1 MEMQSNKKID
11 DTQNTPSRRFWQFL
25 PFESPEEILDF
36 GLSSSELYKANK
48 LAEWLG
54 IKECFLKLETTH
66 PTLTVKDRT
75 TELLFSYFA
84 KNGIKEYSHCS
95 TGNTGTSLAWG
106 VENYSKEFLLNLL
119 IPERQH
125 SHYNFKKR
133 KGIKTS
139 LIQNAN
145 YDQSKQYTK
154 KVSGS
159 MAKKNE
165 ILGLSSDFRKEA
177 NKLPYLE
184 AYEQMLKLGVTPDY
198 VVQAC
203 SSATGLIGGW
213 RGVKDFIDIGMFSK
227 APGMVVIQ
235 PEEANPIARCY
246 KQGLETYES
255 LLTIDSPKESLAW
268 AIRRG
273 DARSCYGEVYSM
285 IKESNGWADSATE
298 KGIIEAKRKV
308 LELEGIDIGYSAATS
323 IAGIK
328 ERNSDTPNLSNAVML
343 FMITGKDRSM
353 DLVTE
358 IDNIISE
365 TKWRSIINL

>member
-1 MEMQSNKKID
+1 MQSNKKID
-11 DTQNTPSRRFWQFL
+11 DTQSIPARRFWQFL

-36 GLSSSELYKANK
+36 GLSSTELYKADK

-54 IKECFLKLETTH
+54 IKECYLKLETTH
-66 PTLTVKDRT
+66 PTFTVKDRV

-84 KNGIKEYSHCS
+84 KNGVKEYSHCS

-106 VENYSKEFLLNLL
+106 VEKYSKEFLLNLL
-119 IPERQH
+119 IPEKQL

-133 KGIKTS
+133 NGIKTN

-145 YDQSKQYTK
+145 YDQAKQYTK

-159 MAKKNE
+159 IAKKNE

-177 NKLPYLE
+177 NKLPYIE
-184 AYEQMLKLGVTPDY
+184 AYEQMLTLGVTPDY

-213 RGVKDFIDIGMFSK
+213 RGVKDFIDTGMFSK

-235 PEEANPIARCY
+235 PEEASPIARCY
-246 KQGLETYES
+246 KQGLETYDPKF
-255 LLTIDSPKESLAW
+255 TIDSPKESLAW

-273 DARSCYGEVYSM
+273 DAGSCYGEVCTM
-285 IKESNGWADSATE
+285 IKESKGWADQASE

-308 LELEGIDIGYSAATS
+308 FELESIDIGYSAATS

-328 ERNSDTPNLSNAVML
+328 ERTSNVPDLSNATLL
-343 FMITGKDRSM
+343 FMITGKDRST

-358 IDNIISE
+358 IDQIIPE
-365 TKWRSIINL
+365 TKWKSIIDL